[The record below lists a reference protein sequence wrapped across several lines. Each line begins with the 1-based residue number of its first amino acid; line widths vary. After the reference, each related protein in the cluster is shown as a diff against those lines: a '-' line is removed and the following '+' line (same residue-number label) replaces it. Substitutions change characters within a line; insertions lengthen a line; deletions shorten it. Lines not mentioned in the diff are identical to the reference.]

1 MKRAVFDTNI
11 FVGWLR
17 EGLHEEL
24 MVGRELT
31 RYLSAVVQLE
41 LRAGV
46 TTPRGSRALDGLFDT
61 YHRVGRIAVPSQQV
75 FDQGGRALKQLRK
88 QGREIRRAS
97 LVNDVLIAATA
108 RSIGATV
115 FTADASDFEV
125 IFDVLPFDL
134 EIVAH

>member
-1 MKRAVFDTNI
+1 MKKVVLDTNI

-17 EGLHEEL
+17 EGSHEEL

-31 RYLSAVVQLE
+31 RYLSVVVQME

-46 TTPRGSRALDGLFDT
+46 TSVRASHALDGLFGT
-61 YHRVGRIAVPSQQV
+61 YHRVGRVAVPSHQV
-75 FDQGGRALKQLRK
+75 FDQVGRALKLLRK
-88 QGREIRRAS
+88 NGREIRRAS

-115 FTADASDFEV
+115 LTADATDFEA
-125 IFDVLPFDL
+125 IGEVLPFDL
-134 EIVAH
+134 EIVSH